1 VGSFVFTSLL
11 IVSATPLPAPMP
23 GEAEARRF
31 SEAFERGEA
40 LYSKGDY
47 GAAIALFK
55 EADRVKVTPEVAF
68 DLARSFEKLGDV
80 AFTVLYDRL
89 YLARAPDASDAKE
102 VSSRLDRVLSR
113 AEDEGVGFLEVFAPG
128 ATSLIINGRAYAEPP
143 AALFLAPGEY
153 VIEGAFRAGP
163 KKQRVNVS
171 LGEVTTVWFEPVRP
185 PLLKVDEAPEA
196 AVGLRAP
203 GPAPKGNGL
212 RVTAWVLLG
221 LGVATLGAGVAMGAL
236 ASADAQRAADK
247 NLTVREATVAAGES
261 NQKATVAN
269 VLFGA
274 GGVVAATGGALFVIS
289 LPSPGEKAGAP

>member
-1 VGSFVFTSLL
+1 MGSIVFVSLL
-11 IVSATPLPAPMP
+11 VMSAVPMP

-47 GAAIALFK
+47 GAAIALFR
-55 EADRVKVTPEVAF
+55 EADRMKVTPEVAF

-89 YLARAPDASDAKE
+89 YLSRAPDASDSRE
-102 VSSRLDRVLSR
+102 VSSRLQRVLAR

-128 ATSLIINGRAYAEPP
+128 ATSLVVNGRAFAEPP

-153 VIEGAFRAGP
+153 VIEGTFRAGP

-185 PLLKVDEAPEA
+185 PLVKADEAPEA
-196 AVGLRAP
+196 AIGVRE
-203 GPAPKGNGL
+203 GPAAPRGNGL
-212 RVTAWVLLG
+212 RISAWVLLG

-236 ASADAQRAADK
+236 ASGDASRAADK
-247 NLTVREATVAAGES
+247 NLTVREATLAARES
-261 NQKATVAN
+261 NEKATIAN

-274 GGVVAATGGALFVIS
+274 GGVVAATGATLFVIS
-289 LPSPGEKAGAP
+289 IPGPSEKVGAK